1 MALQGKSESTF
12 RNYTHYLAKLGL
24 YYNRLPT
31 ELTIEEVDCYL
42 YMLLQHHQSPSR
54 AYFKFTVFGLRFA
67 YRTDGLMEK
76 HIALPSIKKV
86 KTLPVIL
93 SRQEVKKLL
102 QAPKILKHRVLLGL
116 LYGCGLRCSESRN
129 IQIADLD
136 FDRQMLHV
144 RQGKGKKDRYVPLSS
159 ILVEWIKQYVKDK
172 NPEVWLFNRISEV
185 KIPGDIDFR
194 YSQKGVQYVVKQAAK
209 SANII
214 KNISPHTLRHTFA
227 THLIEDGLDIL
238 SVKDLL
244 GHQHVS
250 ATLIYLHVAHYEKVK
265 SFSPLDT
272 IYEVRQSKNLKYSYT
287 PQMLKNI
294 YCCSNCHDLVFS
306 KN

>member
-1 MALQGKSESTF
+1 MALQGKSESTLY
-12 RNYTHYLAKLGL
+12 NYTRYLAKLGL
-24 YYNRLPT
+24 HYNRLPT
-31 ELTIEEVDCYL
+31 ELSIEEVDDYL
-42 YMLLQHHQSPSR
+42 YMLLQRHQSPSR
-54 AYFKFTVFGLRFA
+54 AYFKFTICGLRFA

-76 HIALPSIKKV
+76 HIALPSIKKE

-93 SRQEVKKLL
+93 SKQEVKRLL
-102 QAPKILKHRVLLGL
+102 EAPKMLKHRVLLGL
-116 LYGCGLRCSESRN
+116 LYGCGLRCFESRN

-136 FDRQMLHV
+136 FDRNMLHV

-159 ILVEWIKQYVKDK
+159 ILVEWLKQYIKDK
-172 NPEVWLFNRISEV
+172 NPEVWLFNRISDV
-185 KIPGDIDFR
+185 KIAGDIDFR
-194 YSQKGVQYVVKQAAK
+194 YSQKGVQYVVKQAARA
-209 SANII
+209 ANII

-244 GHQHVS
+244 GHQHVR
-250 ATLIYLHVAHYEKVK
+250 ATLIYLHVAQYEKAK

-272 IYEVRQSKNLKYSYT
+272 IYGVRQPKNSCYSGE
-287 PQMLKNI
+287 PRMLKNI
-294 YCCSNCHDLVFS
+294 YCCTNCQDLVFS